1 VAPLARR
8 GELLMVTRMLVVAAM
23 LAGTGL
29 VAARAGSADAPTHRE
44 PLAALP
50 LHFDGWDGRDA
61 APFADDVVAQ
71 LGVDDHIH
79 RVYAGPDGSPV
90 GLYVGYYA
98 TQRQGDTIHSPQ
110 NCLPGAGWRP
120 VSAGSLEL
128 SSGSGVIRVNR
139 YVIEK
144 GLDRQV
150 VLYWYQG
157 RGRVVAN
164 EYKNKALLMWDA
176 ARFNRTNGGLVRVI
190 APVTGSVADAS
201 ASAGRFATALLP
213 YLKVHLP

>member
-1 VAPLARR
+1 
-8 GELLMVTRMLVVAAM
+8 MVTRILVVAAM

-29 VAARAGSADAPTHRE
+29 VAARAGSADAPTPRE

-50 LHFDGWDGRDA
+50 VHLEQWDGRTA

-71 LGVDDHIH
+71 LGVDDYIH
-79 RVYAGPDGSPV
+79 RIYARPGGPPV

-98 TQRQGDTIHSPQ
+98 SQRQGDTIHSPQ

-120 VSAGSLEL
+120 VTAGYLDL
-128 SSGSGVIRVNR
+128 SNGPEVVRVNR

-164 EYKNKALLMWDA
+164 EYTNKALLMWDA

-190 APVTGSVADAS
+190 APVIGGVANAS
-201 ASAGRFATALLP
+201 ASASRFATALLP